1 MGTIS
6 DAELEDLLDKYEKGQ
21 NRKRDNR
28 DTALNEEE
36 QFIIDFGKLR
46 AELIRPKLESLG
58 RQIQARGHDFAL
70 SEGEF
75 CRERGSNP
83 KPDEAFIK
91 MTIYLA
97 HESDRTQVG
106 DPRRPYMTFTTDH
119 RAKKVICHISDLTA
133 SGGQTWKDGEYT
145 FIQITPIFIVE
156 RFVALFRNL
165 AKK

>member
-6 DAELEDLLDKYEKGQ
+6 DAELEELLDKYEKGQ
-21 NRKRDNR
+21 KGKRDYR
-28 DTALNEEE
+28 ETALNEEE
-36 QFIIDFGKLR
+36 QFILDFGKLR

-75 CRERGSNP
+75 IRQRGSNP
-83 KPDEAFIK
+83 KPEEAFIK

-106 DPRRPYMTFTTDH
+106 DPRRPYMTFSSEH
-119 RAKKVICHISDLTA
+119 RAKKVVCHISDHTA
-133 SGGQTWKDGEYT
+133 TGGQTWKDGEYT
-145 FIQITPIFIVE
+145 LNQVTPIFIVE

>member
-1 MGTIS
+1 MGTIT
-6 DAELEDLLDKYEKGQ
+6 DQELEELLDRYEKGQ
-21 NRKRDNR
+21 KGKRDNR
-28 DTALNEEE
+28 ENALNEEE
-36 QFIIDFGKLR
+36 QFILDFGKVR
-46 AELIRPKLESLG
+46 ASTIRPKLESLG

-75 CRERGSNP
+75 ERQRGSNP
-83 KPDEAFIK
+83 RPDEAFIK

-97 HESDRTQVG
+97 HETDRTQVG
-106 DPRRPYMTFTTDH
+106 DPRRPYMTFTSDH
-119 RAKKVICHISDLTA
+119 RAKKVVCHLSDHTA

-145 FIQITPIFIVE
+145 LQQITPIFIQE